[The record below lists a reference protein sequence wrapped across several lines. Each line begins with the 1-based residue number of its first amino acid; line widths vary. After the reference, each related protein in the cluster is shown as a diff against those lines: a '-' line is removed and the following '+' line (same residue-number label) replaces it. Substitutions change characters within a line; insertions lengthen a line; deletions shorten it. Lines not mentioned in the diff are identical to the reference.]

1 MLFTPWQKFEFV
13 MQVGY
18 SYKLSKLLM
27 PPETHVSNRIAHPD
41 FLIWNTAAN
50 G

>member
-1 MLFTPWQKFEFV
+1 
-13 MQVGY
+13 
-18 SYKLSKLLM
+18 M

-50 G
+50 GWRNYIMVQIDMYRIPILHRTDKT